1 MVSSRKRTRRDAE
14 PEADSPAPAAPP
26 ANSDQSQETS
36 LLHRIRN
43 MWQFANLFQWI
54 YLFGK
59 VVKIDDSIDIDV
71 LETECLKSHSTVL
84 VDIGL
89 CLLKFVSSHRGLTPD
104 LFDEYTRRQYVSKDP
119 DHNPFGTEEQPNKF
133 HDFDVLTKLR
143 VLHKLTQ
150 WVMLHPERIR
160 EKMDE
165 QRVSDQTEW
174 RIEPY
179 GWDSDDRTYFL
190 LDDDR
195 LYRMTDAP
203 PPDSNSTWKPKR
215 NTKKA
220 KAAASRAAK
229 RRRVSRSAAADPEED
244 EAPGSEA
251 EEPAE
256 PEDDGLGGA
265 KWECIAVSLPD
276 VQAFLA
282 TMRKTRDE
290 NEKVLRDR
298 IEEGLVPILEKHEE
312 SRKRKALAREK
323 ELLNMEK
330 LAHAKRSS
338 RIANKAEQQKHDQQI
353 REEEE
358 RHRREALA
366 AKKEEQKRAKIEKE
380 RDSRLVS
387 REKRLKEREARRI
400 QHEEEL
406 AQLSEDSRNLN
417 SGTGRLSERR
427 LQAEIDRNKQ
437 ALKELDDE
445 EEWTFDCV
453 CGMYGQVDDGTHSIA
468 CENCNVWQ
476 HSKCA
481 GVSQK
486 EADRADFHFICGAC
500 KNKGANAKQTVIK
513 LKVKNQD
520 DESSS
525 PASIKQAE
533 GAQQQPPSKSPHGGL
548 VVEIPNKGLTKPD
561 LSPPSG
567 SGSQIPPLNG
577 TQLQQGLKQQTK
589 AVPSIPVKHASQ
601 APAIL
606 PPSPYTLGEGLNP
619 FSSPHPQLSPP
630 QQSPNKSRAY
640 STISKGNLPPKGLF
654 HVSSPKTNGAA
665 PVSSSMPPHAD
676 VSVPSVAARSDS
688 PLKQPLEAAA
698 NSLPALSPPSVS
710 FSSGQTTS
718 SIPAGL
724 STPQLKPTHPSSSPR
739 VSTPTLPPSQNGLSP
754 QKKRSP
760 PPQSANSS
768 NGIHSTPAPAI
779 YPPATS
785 LSPSP
790 KQQINTPPVKSSE
803 PVRPVSPSGSTRGL

>member
-1 MVSSRKRTRRDAE
+1 MVSSRKRTLRDAE
-14 PEADSPAPAAPP
+14 AEAASPAPAAL
-26 ANSDQSQETS
+26 SSTSEQSKEDP

-104 LFDEYTRRQYVSKDP
+104 LFDEYTRRQYVAKDP

-133 HDFDVLTKLR
+133 HDFDILIKLR

-165 QRVSDQTEW
+165 QRVHDQTEW

-179 GWDSDDRTYFL
+179 GWDSEDRTYYL

-203 PPDSNSTWKPKR
+203 PQGSSSSSWKPKK

-229 RRRVSRSAAADPEED
+229 RRRVSRSTAADAED
-244 EAPGSEA
+244 DEGPGSEA
-251 EEPAE
+251 EEAPE

-265 KWECIAVSLPD
+265 KWECIAVSLPE

-290 NEKVLRDR
+290 NEKILRGR

-312 SRKRKALAREK
+312 SRKRKALARER

-338 RIANKAEQQKHDQQI
+338 RLANKAEQQKQEQQV

-358 RHRREALA
+358 RNRKEALA
-366 AKKEEQKRAKIEKE
+366 AKKEEQKRLKIEKE

-387 REKRLKEREARRI
+387 RENRLKEREAKRI

-406 AQLSEDSRNLN
+406 AQLSEDSRNLS

-437 ALKELDDE
+437 ALKELEDE

-468 CENCNVWQ
+468 CEQCNVWQ

-481 GVSQK
+481 GVSKK

-500 KNKGANAKQTVIK
+500 KNKGTNPKPTTIK

-520 DESSS
+520 DASSS
-525 PASIKQAE
+525 PASTKQSE
-533 GAQQQPPSKSPHGGL
+533 STPQQL
-548 VVEIPNKGLTKPD
+548 VVEIPTKGLAKPD
-561 LSPPSG
+561 LSP
-567 SGSQIPPLNG
+567 LNG
-577 TQLQQGLKQQTK
+577 TKLQQGSKQQTK
-589 AVPSIPVKHASQ
+589 AVPIIPVKPASQ
-601 APAIL
+601 APSIL
-606 PPSPYTLGEGLNP
+606 PPSPFTLGENP

-640 STISKGNLPPKGLF
+640 SSINQGNLPPKGLF
-654 HVSSPKTNGAA
+654 HVSPKPNGTV

-676 VSVPSVAARSDS
+676 VTVPSVAARSDS

-710 FSSGQTTS
+710 FSSGQATS

-724 STPQLKPTHPSSSPR
+724 STPQLKATHPSSSPR
-739 VSTPTLPPSQNGLSP
+739 VSTPTLPPTQNGLSP

-768 NGIHSTPAPAI
+768 NGIHSTPAPSI
-779 YPPATS
+779 YPPSTS

-790 KQQINTPPVKSSE
+790 KQQINTPPVKLSE
-803 PVRPVSPSGSTRGL
+803 PARPASPTPQHPRGAAGGL

>member
-14 PEADSPAPAAPP
+14 PEADSPAPAAPS

-104 LFDEYTRRQYVSKDP
+104 LFDEYTRRQYVAKDP

-203 PPDSNSTWKPKR
+203 PQDSNSTWKPKR

-244 EAPGSEA
+244 EGPVSEA
-251 EEPAE
+251 EEAPE

-290 NEKVLRDR
+290 NEKVLRNR

-338 RIANKAEQQKHDQQI
+338 RIANKAEQQKHEQQI

-358 RHRREALA
+358 RNRREALA
-366 AKKEEQKRAKIEKE
+366 AKKEEQKRVKIEKE

-406 AQLSEDSRNLN
+406 AQLSEDSRNLS

-437 ALKELDDE
+437 ALKELEDE

-468 CENCNVWQ
+468 CEKCNVWQ

-486 EADRADFHFICGAC
+486 EADRSDFHFVCGAC
-500 KNKGANAKQTVIK
+500 KNKGTSAKQTVIK

-525 PASIKQAE
+525 PASIKQSE
-533 GAQQQPPSKSPHGGL
+533 GAQQQQPPSKSPQGGL
-548 VVEIPNKGLTKPD
+548 AVEIPNKGLTKPD
-561 LSPPSG
+561 LSP
-567 SGSQIPPLNG
+567 Q
-577 TQLQQGLKQQTK
+577 
-589 AVPSIPVKHASQ
+589 VVQ
-601 APAIL
+601 A
-606 PPSPYTLGEGLNP
+606 LGYRL
-619 FSSPHPQLSPP
+619 SALSPP

-665 PVSSSMPPHAD
+665 PVLSSMPPHAD
-676 VSVPSVAARSDS
+676 VTVPSVAARSDS
-688 PLKQPLEAAA
+688 PLKQPLENAT
-698 NSLPALSPPSVS
+698 NSQPALSTPSVS

-724 STPQLKPTHPSSSPR
+724 STPQLKPIHPSSSPR
-739 VSTPTLPPSQNGLSP
+739 VATPTLPPSQNGLSP
-754 QKKRSP
+754 HKKRSP

-779 YPPATS
+779 YPPHTS

-803 PVRPVSPSGSTRGL
+803 PIRPASPSGPARGL

>member
-14 PEADSPAPAAPP
+14 PEAESPAPAALPSNP
-26 ANSDQSQETS
+26 EQSKEAS

-71 LETECLKSHSTVL
+71 LETECLKSQSTVL

-104 LFDEYTRRQYVSKDP
+104 LFDEYTRRQYVAKDP
-119 DHNPFGTEEQPNKF
+119 EHNPFGTEEQPNRF

-179 GWDSDDRTYFL
+179 GWDSEDRTYYL

-203 PPDSNSTWKPKR
+203 PPGSTWKPKK

-229 RRRVSRSAAADPEED
+229 RRRVSRSAAADVED
-244 EAPGSEA
+244 DEGPGSEA
-251 EEPAE
+251 EEAPE

-338 RIANKAEQQKHDQQI
+338 RIANKAEQQKQEQQI

-366 AKKEEQKRAKIEKE
+366 AKKEEQKRLKIEKE

-387 REKRLKEREARRI
+387 REKRLQEREARRI

-406 AQLSEDSRNLN
+406 AQLSEDSRNLS

-437 ALKELDDE
+437 ALKELEDE

-468 CENCNVWQ
+468 CEKCNVWQ

-481 GVSQK
+481 GVSKK
-486 EADRADFHFICGAC
+486 EADRADFHFTCDAC
-500 KNKGANAKQTVIK
+500 KNKDTNPKQTVIK

-520 DESSS
+520 DTSSS
-525 PASIKQAE
+525 PASAKQAE
-533 GAQQQPPSKSPHGGL
+533 GSPHGGL
-548 VVEIPNKGLTKPD
+548 VVEIPAKGLAKPD

-567 SGSQIPPLNG
+567 SGSQKPSLNG
-577 TQLQQGLKQQTK
+577 IQLQQGSKQQTK
-589 AVPSIPVKHASQ
+589 AVPSIPVKPASQ
-601 APAIL
+601 APTIL

-640 STISKGNLPPKGLF
+640 STINHGNLPPKGLF
-654 HVSSPKTNGAA
+654 HVSPSKTNGTSPAS
-665 PVSSSMPPHAD
+665 SSSMPPHAD
-676 VSVPSVAARSDS
+676 AAFPSLTARSDS

-724 STPQLKPTHPSSSPR
+724 STPQLKPTHPASSPR
-739 VSTPTLPPSQNGLSP
+739 VSTPTLPPAQNGLSP

-760 PPQSANSS
+760 PPPSANSS

-803 PVRPVSPSGSTRGL
+803 PTRPASPQSSGTTGGL